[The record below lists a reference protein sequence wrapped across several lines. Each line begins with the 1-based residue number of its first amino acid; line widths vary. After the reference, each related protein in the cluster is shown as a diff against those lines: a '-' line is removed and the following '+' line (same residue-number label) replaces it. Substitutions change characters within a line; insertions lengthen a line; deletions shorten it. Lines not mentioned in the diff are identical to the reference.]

1 MAKNLTVSLPQ
12 QYADRLATEARITG
26 LNASEIIRRAL
37 DDLLMDVLLESEG
50 IYVHC
55 SRVKAIRGRDN
66 RRTLSGFDNWDDALD
81 YVKCN
86 LQL

>member
-37 DDLLMDVLLESEG
+37 DEYLDG
-50 IYVHC
+50 
-55 SRVKAIRGRDN
+55 RAITRRG
-66 RRTLSGFDNWDDALD
+66 GG
-81 YVKCN
+81 YK
-86 LQL
+86 

>member
-37 DDLLMDVLLESEG
+37 DEYLDGRAITRQGGGTNENYIL
-50 IYVHC
+50 
-55 SRVKAIRGRDN
+55 SRG
-66 RRTLSGFDNWDDALD
+66 
-81 YVKCN
+81 
-86 LQL
+86 